1 VNLTSAAWLF
11 LLLALV
17 ARILHFVDLPYS
29 AELVASGMFFVCSV
43 MFIVCLLLG
52 LMSPPDEP
60 TNAHPE
66 RR

>member
-1 VNLTSAAWLF
+1 MKLTSAAWLF

-29 AELVASGMFFVCSV
+29 AELVVSAMFFVCSV
-43 MFIVCLLLG
+43 MFIVCLMLG
-52 LMSPPDEP
+52 VLPRQADP
-60 TNAHPE
+60 TNVHPE